1 MQIIVDESLGLP
13 NEFIENAIIKKAKL
27 KNDSSLPEVVQKDI
41 GGIIAKKLALPKR
54 DKEREIEEMD
64 QYLKEY
70 GEILYVYDP
79 FLNDEGWIKRLRT
92 WAYPNRKL
100 YLLNGADNHAFT
112 IYFLE
117 KLKETPFEEMYHHH
131 ASQNRKYT
139 LTNDP
144 KYQASYLVL
153 KKIKHKQFH
162 LFDCKNKIKV
172 VSGKKKDLLEQF
184 LNLPSSEIYIASRK
198 PVLHSNNRVKFFEL
212 QRYSLPVSA
221 DRTDI
226 FIP

>member
-13 NEFIENAIIKKAKL
+13 NEVIDNAIIHKARL
-27 KNDSSLPEVVQKDI
+27 KNDSSLQEVVQKDN
-41 GGIIAKKLALPKR
+41 GGIIAKKLALLKR
-54 DKEREIEEMD
+54 DKSSEIEELD
-64 QYLKEY
+64 HYLAEY
-70 GEILYVYDP
+70 EEILYVYDP
-79 FLNDEGWIKRLRT
+79 FIHDEGWIKRIRT

-100 YLLNGADNHAFT
+100 FLLDGVDNRAFT

-117 KLKETPFEEMYHHH
+117 KLKEKPFEDLYHSH
-131 ASQNRKYT
+131 AVQNKKYT

-144 KYQASYLVL
+144 KYQSSYLVL
-153 KKIKHKQFH
+153 KKLKHKQFH
-162 LFDCKNKIKV
+162 LFDGKNKTKV

-184 LNLPSSEIYIASRK
+184 LNLPANEIYIASRK